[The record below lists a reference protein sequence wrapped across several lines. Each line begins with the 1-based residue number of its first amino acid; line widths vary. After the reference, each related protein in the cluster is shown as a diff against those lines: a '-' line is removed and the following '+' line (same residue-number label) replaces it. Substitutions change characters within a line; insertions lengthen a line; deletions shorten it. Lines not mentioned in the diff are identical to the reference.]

1 MWSPPVPAPSAVP
14 VARGGVWGVLL
25 FPPPPARA
33 WPAPSPGQGCADGS
47 RGWGKANLPKLKL
60 PPFPSGRPGVLTPL
74 PSLSQW
80 AVPEPTAPAESPR
93 RTKPA
98 AEPYCPTGACRPGV
112 ACLACQ
118 YLLPPYVPSSGP
130 PGLPLLPPGSVPPSP
145 AGPPWTQPGQLRDQ
159 ARTVGALP
167 CASPPLAS
175 PGRPGPRMFR
185 SLTLL
190 LLF

>member
-1 MWSPPVPAPSAVP
+1 MWSPPVPAPPAVP

-25 FPPPPARA
+25 LLPCPPGPSQPPPPA
-33 WPAPSPGQGCADGS
+33 G
-47 RGWGKANLPKLKL
+47 
-60 PPFPSGRPGVLTPL
+60 
-74 PSLSQW
+74 
-80 AVPEPTAPAESPR
+80 AVGTAPGAGGSQIAKTEVASIPIWEARCPHASAFFVLVGSAGAQAPADRPR

-98 AEPYCPTGACRPGV
+98 AEPYCPTWACRPGV
-112 ACLACQ
+112 VCLACQ

-130 PGLPLLPPGSVPPSP
+130 PGLPPLPPGSVPPSP
-145 AGPPWTQPGQLRDQ
+145 AGPPRTQPGQLWDQ

-175 PGRPGPRMFR
+175 PVGPGPRMFR